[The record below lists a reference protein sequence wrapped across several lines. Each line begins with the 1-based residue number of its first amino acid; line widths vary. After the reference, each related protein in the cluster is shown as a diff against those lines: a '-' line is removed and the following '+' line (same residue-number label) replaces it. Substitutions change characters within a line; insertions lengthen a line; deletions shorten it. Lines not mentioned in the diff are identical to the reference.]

1 MSVTLSFSRIW
12 SYFVLFC
19 PVPAPPGLARVPPG
33 PPQASRGRF
42 ATGDRKQEKKREVIR
57 FRDEWKRM
65 ENEWTR
71 RLATFALDYR
81 TG

>member
-12 SYFVLFC
+12 SYFVLFG

-42 ATGDRKQEKKREVIR
+42 ATGDRKKGENNEKSFVFETNGN
-57 FRDEWKRM
+57 EWKT
-65 ENEWTR
+65 NG
-71 RLATFALDYR
+71 LDDSPLLP
-81 TG
+81 